1 MGKPRSKFAEAG
13 DYGIYLIYRSV
24 GFILAKLPLEWTF
37 RFGQLLGW
45 IGFGIAGKYRRL
57 AIQNLGIAF
66 SDWSESERRTCAR
79 KHFQNLLANI
89 LSGFALCEWPMEK
102 VQRYV
107 DFSDLERAKRSFHPT
122 KGSVWLLN
130 HIGNWELFI
139 FTILLLRTGEHA
151 TVYQELRNRFID
163 GYVRKIRGKYGVRL
177 IERKEGLAG
186 CVTVLRN
193 GGSLGVLCDQH
204 AGDKGIWIPFFGRLA
219 STTPLP
225 AILAKKAGAQLVP
238 MAIETVGVARWRLR
252 VEEYISNEN
261 KSIEELTYQTNQTV
275 ERQILRNP
283 VDWFWVHNRWKT
295 PDPRFL
301 LREYKRGVFLPSD
314 GSRLKPF
321 RILIRS
327 SNWLGDAAMTVP
339 AVRRIKRGRPDAAV
353 TILCKAN
360 LADFWQTVDEID
372 EVVTVER
379 GDSVFKVASKVRGR
393 FDAAVLFPNSVR
405 SGLEVWIAGI
415 PRRVGYSRPWRDRLL
430 NQFIPEPKQP
440 RPLEHQSLHYLRIA
454 ERIGANIE
462 EPLEKMA
469 GWKPEPGLVG
479 LCPGAEYGPAKRW
492 PDFHLAAKRLADELQ
507 LKWLIFGTAKETELA
522 SGIVTELGAQG
533 TDLTGRTTMSE
544 LIREL
549 RRCQLLLTNDTGTM
563 HLASFLGIPTVS
575 IFGST
580 EPALTGPLGDRH
592 IVLRHHVVC
601 SPCFLRECP
610 LDFRCM
616 KAVTVDEAVAAVKRV
631 LDA

>member
-1 MGKPRSKFAEAG
+1 MQPSRFS
-13 DYGIYLIYRSV
+13 
-24 GFILAKLPLEWTF
+24 AK
-37 RFGQLLGW
+37 
-45 IGFGIAGKYRRL
+45 
-57 AIQNLGIAF
+57 
-66 SDWSESERRTCAR
+66 
-79 KHFQNLLANI
+79 
-89 LSGFALCEWPMEK
+89 
-102 VQRYV
+102 
-107 DFSDLERAKRSFHPT
+107 
-122 KGSVWLLN
+122 
-130 HIGNWELFI
+130 
-139 FTILLLRTGEHA
+139 
-151 TVYQELRNRFID
+151 
-163 GYVRKIRGKYGVRL
+163 
-177 IERKEGLAG
+177 
-186 CVTVLRN
+186 
-193 GGSLGVLCDQH
+193 
-204 AGDKGIWIPFFGRLA
+204 
-219 STTPLP
+219 
-225 AILAKKAGAQLVP
+225 
-238 MAIETVGVARWRLR
+238 
-252 VEEYISNEN
+252 
-261 KSIEELTYQTNQTV
+261 
-275 ERQILRNP
+275 
-283 VDWFWVHNRWKT
+283 
-295 PDPRFL
+295 
-301 LREYKRGVFLPSD
+301 
-314 GSRLKPF
+314 
-321 RILIRS
+321 
-327 SNWLGDAAMTVP
+327 
-339 AVRRIKRGRPDAAV
+339 
-353 TILCKAN
+353 
-360 LADFWQTVDEID
+360 QTVDEID

-415 PRRVGYSRPWRDRLL
+415 PRRVGYSRPWRNQLL

-492 PDFHLAAKRLADELQ
+492 PDFHLAAKRLADERQ
-507 LKWLIFGTAKETELA
+507 LKWLIFGTAKETALA
-522 SGIVTELGAQG
+522 SGIVTELGSQG

-563 HLASFLGIPTVS
+563 HLAALLEIPTVS

-592 IVLRHHVVC
+592 VVLRHHVVC

-616 KAVTVDEAVAAVKRV
+616 KAVTVDEVVAAVKRV